1 MKREMRNVARKTAG
15 WNDQEA
21 QGHYDSTMT
30 DEVWLRRDELALAI
44 AAKLLHLCADDCSV
58 EQANIFIIDYSAE
71 DYGREYATDKDD
83 VEGCTFM
90 DELVELMDVSSLD
103 LEADPAGDCNVG
115 EEAHT
120 LPNVILSDKEVVLH
134 LQTQLKLAEACR
146 SSSSSSSTCDP
157 EPLPSHLPGSTK
169 SSKKAMPMEKNES
182 IDLPPPCSVLD
193 KLIQDLFKA
202 ILVAQCIIDILRAVG
217 DVLRRYK
224 KEQKF
229 YKGLRNNPNNQSA

>member
-1 MKREMRNVARKTAG
+1 MKREMRNVVRKTAG

-58 EQANIFIIDYSAE
+58 EQAKNFIIDYSAE

-90 DELVELMDVSSLD
+90 DELEELMDVSSLD
-103 LEADPAGDCNVG
+103 LAPAAGDCNVG

-146 SSSSSSSTCDP
+146 SST
-157 EPLPSHLPGSTK
+157 G
-169 SSKKAMPMEKNES
+169 
-182 IDLPPPCSVLD
+182 
-193 KLIQDLFKA
+193 F
-202 ILVAQCIIDILRAVG
+202 
-217 DVLRRYK
+217 
-224 KEQKF
+224 
-229 YKGLRNNPNNQSA
+229 NQEF